1 MDYAFK
7 DFIDLYK
14 TLNSSE
20 WVTVF
25 EENPTQNYEF
35 DVFTFCAMFRGT
47 SEELEEYLATYNWG
61 FSRDSFGKSTFVQYE
76 NSDVEYS
83 SGEQSENFEYLIA
96 IR

>member
-25 EENPTQNYEF
+25 EENPTQNYEN
-35 DVFTFCAMFRGT
+35 DVW
-47 SEELEEYLATYNWG
+47 SYV
-61 FSRDSFGKSTFVQYE
+61 K
-76 NSDVEYS
+76 
-83 SGEQSENFEYLIA
+83 I
-96 IR
+96 

>member
-25 EENPTQNYEF
+25 EENPTQNYEN
-35 DVFTFCAMFRGT
+35 DVFRLCLIDVYFSMF
-47 SEELEEYLATYNWG
+47 LK
-61 FSRDSFGKSTFVQYE
+61 GKSNPLTLVNHQ
-76 NSDVEYS
+76 
-83 SGEQSENFEYLIA
+83 QLP
-96 IR
+96 